1 MGENK
6 AGRGGVVFS
15 NPEGIGA
22 PNGYSHVA
30 EVPAGWK
37 TVLVAGQL
45 GCDAERKLAGGE
57 GDFAAQAHQAFANV
71 RRALRSAGA
80 DFGDVVKMNVFL
92 VDISGHMQAFR
103 EIRDEWL
110 NALPMPPASTTVGV
124 AGLAVPG
131 ALIEIDV
138 VAALP

>member
-1 MGENK
+1 MGN
-6 AGRGGVVFS
+6 GVVFS

-30 EVPAGWK
+30 EVPAGLR
-37 TVLVAGQL
+37 TVVVAGQI
-45 GCDAERKLAGGE
+45 GCDVERKLVGE
-57 GDFAAQAHQAFANV
+57 PGDFAAQAHQVFANV
-71 RRALRSAGA
+71 RRALQSAGA

-92 VDISGHMQAFR
+92 VDIAGNMQAFR
-103 EIRDEWL
+103 NVRDEWFKTL
-110 NALPMPPASTTVGV
+110 AVPPTSTTIGV